1 MALKNQLKWIFKLKV
16 GSHYAVWA
24 SLLHNTGGYMD
35 YTSHECYP
43 KTELVHISQYL
54 EGLSDERRAY
64 YDEQLNDIEVK
75 TINYLK

>member
-1 MALKNQLKWIFKLKV
+1 
-16 GSHYAVWA
+16 
-24 SLLHNTGGYMD
+24 MD